1 MTTTITLEIE
11 LEVEFSHSTGSPADY
26 WHPGD
31 PDQVAIKAIRFS
43 NHIIPLTC
51 FSADAQGAI
60 EEAAFAE
67 AGEYEPD
74 YD

>member
-11 LEVEFSHSTGSPADY
+11 LEIEFEHTPGTRADY

-31 PDQVAIKAIRFS
+31 PAEVDIKAVKLGS
-43 NHIIPLTC
+43 HVIPVNAL
-51 FSADAQGAI
+51 SADDQKAI
-60 EEAAFAE
+60 EEAAFEE